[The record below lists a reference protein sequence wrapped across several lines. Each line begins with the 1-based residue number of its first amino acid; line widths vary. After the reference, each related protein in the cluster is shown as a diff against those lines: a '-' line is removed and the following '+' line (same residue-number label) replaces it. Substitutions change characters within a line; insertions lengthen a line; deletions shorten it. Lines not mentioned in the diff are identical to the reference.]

1 MNKNRTRA
9 VTMASAL
16 DQYRTVSAA
25 WAEGRLENVLQR
37 QKELALLH
45 ANIKS
50 SSTSLIKAICDG
62 ERFYHILCGWHW

>member
-1 MNKNRTRA
+1 
-9 VTMASAL
+9 MASAL

-37 QKELALLH
+37 QKELSLLH

-50 SSTSLIKAICDG
+50 SSTNLIKAICDG
-62 ERFYHILCGWHW
+62 KRFYYIPCG